1 MNAIYIALPF
11 AQGVLSLFLA
21 SVTVLSEPRNR
32 LNIIFAGFLVALAA
46 WGILIFGMR
55 DAFPDRVLAYSWE
68 KAALAVIP
76 FSGVLFYHFVHGLT
90 GARRPPIILAGW
102 YALAIAAAAASIAG
116 QSATGMVERFY
127 GFAPELGWAFPLVL
141 LAAYPPVLLAI
152 WDLNRALPETTD
164 PQKKAQLKTLRLGIF
179 ISVLGGTTDF
189 FPSLGLDIYPMGVVG
204 NIGFALITTWA
215 VTRHRLMNLRLLL
228 RRGLAYT
235 LVSSLILALYGVPL
249 GVAWFTARGLSATAW
264 VLAAVGAVL
273 LASVVVQPLVGRI
286 QTLVD
291 RLFFR
296 ERYDHLVALATLSE
310 KARDISDLRSLADD
324 VIHIVRRAT
333 QSDWAAIALP
343 DESAARL
350 AVTADTRGPP
360 PQISLSRTGA
370 LASWFLHRR
379 QPLRQSDLGVDPY
392 LIAMSDRERTAVE
405 TLDAELIVPMF
416 AEDALTGVLILGPR
430 LIGSGYPPEV
440 LSFLATAADRTAVSV
455 ENARLYAEAQ
465 REARERTVIAEIGR
479 AVSSS
484 LDIDE
489 VFRRFGDQVRRLI
502 QFDRIVIVTLDA
514 ERGIISP
521 AYVEGTPVPGW
532 RRGSTHALHGSGIE
546 RVVEE
551 QESLL
556 LTRGATLSFPRY
568 AVQEGDGVPPL
579 RSAIAVPLVADD
591 RVIAVL
597 EVARSEPDGYS
608 ARDRALL
615 QRVSA
620 QIAGAFA
627 NARLHEQT
635 IRLARERELRQRLDQ
650 EKRELERVNEEKSKF
665 LSTVSHELKTPL
677 ASILALAE
685 VLMKNRQ
692 GNLQDRQV
700 EHIQVIHRSGRR
712 LGVLIN
718 DLVDMSRIDSGQLT
732 LDVAPFDTL
741 LLFDE
746 LIPAFM
752 PILATRHQT
761 FKLALPLDPLWI
773 EADRD
778 RVEQVV
784 TNIISNASKYSP
796 DAAVIELGAA
806 AVDGRL
812 EVTVRDHGIGISEED
827 QRQLFTAFFRAGNKE
842 TRNVPGT
849 GLGLVI
855 AKSLVEMHD
864 GEIRLESERGRGT
877 TVTFSLPNVLPGRP
891 ETDEEADHPLWSRR
905 VYREQDFAAD

>member
-1 MNAIYIALPF
+1 IA
-11 AQGVLSLFLA
+11 
-21 SVTVLSEPRNR
+21 
-32 LNIIFAGFLVALAA
+32 
-46 WGILIFGMR
+46 
-55 DAFPDRVLAYSWE
+55 
-68 KAALAVIP
+68 
-76 FSGVLFYHFVHGLT
+76 
-90 GARRPPIILAGW
+90 
-102 YALAIAAAAASIAG
+102 
-116 QSATGMVERFY
+116 
-127 GFAPELGWAFPLVL
+127 
-141 LAAYPPVLLAI
+141 
-152 WDLNRALPETTD
+152 
-164 PQKKAQLKTLRLGIF
+164 
-179 ISVLGGTTDF
+179 
-189 FPSLGLDIYPMGVVG
+189 
-204 NIGFALITTWA
+204 
-215 VTRHRLMNLRLLL
+215 
-228 RRGLAYT
+228 
-235 LVSSLILALYGVPL
+235 
-249 GVAWFTARGLSATAW
+249 
-264 VLAAVGAVL
+264 
-273 LASVVVQPLVGRI
+273 
-286 QTLVD
+286 
-291 RLFFR
+291 
-296 ERYDHLVALATLSE
+296 
-310 KARDISDLRSLADD
+310 
-324 VIHIVRRAT
+324 
-333 QSDWAAIALP
+333 
-343 DESAARL
+343 
-350 AVTADTRGPP
+350 
-360 PQISLSRTGA
+360 
-370 LASWFLHRR
+370 
-379 QPLRQSDLGVDPY
+379 
-392 LIAMSDRERTAVE
+392 
-405 TLDAELIVPMF
+405 
-416 AEDALTGVLILGPR
+416 
-430 LIGSGYPPEV
+430 
-440 LSFLATAADRTAVSV
+440 
-455 ENARLYAEAQ
+455 
-465 REARERTVIAEIGR
+465 
-479 AVSSS
+479 
-484 LDIDE
+484 
-489 VFRRFGDQVRRLI
+489 
-502 QFDRIVIVTLDA
+502 IVTLDA
-514 ERGIISP
+514 ERGTISP
-521 AYVEGTPVPGW
+521 AYVDGTSVPGW
-532 RRGSTHALHGSGIE
+532 GRGSTHALQGSGIE

-579 RSAIAVPLVADD
+579 RSAIVVPLVADD
-591 RVIAVL
+591 LVIAVL

-796 DAAVIELGAA
+796 DAAVIELSAA